1 MFRTTLSLFST
12 IATCSLLLA
21 CGPKEGSPAGSGGP
35 SGATSGQGSAA
46 QQPTTAPP
54 APTEAK
60 PPEAVVKSYLQLG
73 SEGDL
78 SKIKDLVDPAC
89 HATKVGEVDAVKLM
103 GARMTLT
110 EVTATVEPG
119 EGDTAIAKYTVKGSI
134 DSKGSRTETDI
145 FGKKVDI
152 KVGSM
157 TMTGVSQ
164 SGQLKLKKIDGKWV
178 IGC

>member
-1 MFRTTLSLFST
+1 MPRSTFSVLSVVT
-12 IATCSLLLA
+12 ACCLLVA
-21 CGPKEGSPAGSGGP
+21 CGSKEGSQAGSGGP
-35 SGATSGQGSAA
+35 SGAAAGQGPAA
-46 QQPTTAPP
+46 QQPTAP
-54 APTEAK
+54 AARTDAK

-78 SKIKDLVDPAC
+78 SKIKELVDPAC
-89 HATKVGEVDAVKLM
+89 HATKVGDVDAVKLM

-110 EVTATVEPG
+110 EVIATVEPG

-152 KVGSM
+152 QVGSM

>member
-1 MFRTTLSLFST
+1 MPRSTFAFLSVVT
-12 IATCSLLLA
+12 ACCLLVA
-21 CGPKEGSPAGSGGP
+21 CGSKEGSQAGSGGP
-35 SGATSGQGSAA
+35 SGAPAGQGPAA
-46 QQPTTAPP
+46 QQPTGAP
-54 APTEAK
+54 AARTDAK

-78 SKIKDLVDPAC
+78 SKIKELVDPAC
-89 HATKVGEVDAVKLM
+89 HATKVGDVDAVKLM

-119 EGDTAIAKYTVKGSI
+119 EGDTAVAKYTVKGSI

-152 KVGSM
+152 QVGSM